1 MIQMSN
7 PGTDS
12 ESTVQDAKN
21 GTLGL
26 IIGQKL
32 IGEITK
38 LAKVQVYRSPTVFNL
53 FTKIES

>member
-1 MIQMSN
+1 MSY
-7 PGTDS
+7 PDTDS

-38 LAKVQVYRSPTVFNL
+38 LAKVRVYRSPTVFNL
-53 FTKIES
+53 CTKIES